1 MHFFTYYICNKITSS
16 HNFAHSR
23 YTLPTLSNDL
33 EMHGHFPQIHTI
45 AIDKSKLMIEASSTW
60 KITLLTVCSQS

>member
-1 MHFFTYYICNKITSS
+1 MHFLLTTFVTKSLP

-45 AIDKSKLMIEASSTW
+45 IAIDKSKLMIEASNTW